1 MQLVDRNG
9 VLKDWNT
16 LKHKYDLQSNL
27 YFPWMQL
34 ISAITSTWKAI
45 IKQINDV
52 KMFTA
57 AEYDFIRN

>member
-27 YFPWMQL
+27 HFPWMQL